1 VPCHANTQVYYGR
14 YLHRHDMIFLA
25 SFPRSGNT
33 LFRNVLLDVY
43 GISSLAYH
51 PNKKKFDF
59 DACLVVKTHV
69 LPQVLP
75 RDVRSRPAV
84 YLVRDGRDAMVSMA
98 HSRKDITAPGSNY
111 YLNLAAAVLSLNDR
125 QVGGWSRNVKA
136 WTDRVSIV
144 IRYEDL
150 IEDPIREVEKLRA
163 LIDLP
168 EPDRAKLPTFESLRE
183 GTHKYG
189 SGHKRDDTEEKKKI
203 YANKFFRRGVAGA
216 YKDEMPR
223 IFQWLFWLL
232 NRKQM
237 RAQNYYRDSAQSAK

>member
-1 VPCHANTQVYYGR
+1 
-14 YLHRHDMIFLA
+14 MIFLA

-33 LFRNVLLDVY
+33 LFRNVLLEVY
-43 GISSLAYH
+43 GISSLDYH
-51 PNKKKFDF
+51 PNRKKFDF
-59 DACLVVKTHV
+59 DACPVVKTHV

-75 RDVRSRPAV
+75 HDVRSRPAV

-111 YLNLAAAVLSLNDR
+111 YLNLVGALLSLNDR
-125 QVGGWSRNVKA
+125 RVGGWSQNVKA
-136 WTDRVSIV
+136 WTAQASIV

-163 LIDLP
+163 LIDLS
-168 EPDRAKLPTFESLRE
+168 EPNREKLPTFESLRE
-183 GTHKYG
+183 GSDRYA
-189 SGHKRDDTEEKKKI
+189 SGHRRATEDQKKAH
-203 YANKFFRRGVAGA
+203 ANKFFRRGVAGS

-223 IFQWLFWLL
+223 IIQWLFWLL

-237 RAQNYYRDSAQSAK
+237 RAHNYSRDNAESLK